1 MKKSYLMLVA
11 SAAIFAACSETE
23 KIQENLQDN
32 EPAAIGFTSYAEKAT
47 RGNTNIATN
56 LEFYHNTFAVYG
68 TKQNKNDNTDIQYV
82 FGGKATGAG
91 AQDGVTCTYQTSED
105 NVLKDWKY
113 ENPRFWDKQADYDF
127 IAYSPV
133 SAKNPIRYYY
143 KDEDAQVGDN
153 GNWFKTTAAY
163 TLTGTN
169 LQATATQ
176 AEKIKGFNGTDDLD
190 LMISGSNAQDGNNH
204 SDYVNLQFRH
214 ILSKLNVKIGQAEA
228 LHNSDVTIKEVKLT
242 GFKDQGTYDQSD
254 YDNTA
259 DPKVSGWSAGTSVNN
274 ANYALQYTGN
284 QLLGK
289 GTYEDDD
296 QNIATPEVFVP
307 ADPFFFIENLVMPQT
322 IADNQVELTIKYN
335 IKSGTYSEDYTYKLD
350 LYDLAALHKFY
361 DGYNYYLNITIEP
374 DVIKFDA
381 SVTEWDNQTVVNKTV
396 Q

>member
-47 RGNTNIATN
+47 RGDATLPTN
-56 LEFYHNTFAVYG
+56 LEYYHTTFAVYG

-82 FGGKATGAG
+82 FGGKATAAG
-91 AQDGVTCTYQTSED
+91 AQDGVTCTYQTTED

-113 ENPRFWDKQADYDF
+113 DNPRFWDKQADYDF

-176 AEKIKGFNGTDDLD
+176 AEKIKGFNGAGDLD
-190 LMISGSNAQDGNNH
+190 LMISGTNAQDGANH
-204 SDYVNLQFRH
+204 DNFVNLQFRH

-228 LHNSDVTIKEVKLT
+228 LYNSDVTIKEVKLT

-259 DPKVSGWSAGTSVNN
+259 DPKESGWSASTSVNN
-274 ANYALQYTGN
+274 ANYALLYTGN
-284 QLLGK
+284 QVLDK
-289 GTYEDDD
+289 G
-296 QNIATPEVFVP
+296 QNVSAVFQ
-307 ADPFFFIENLVMPQT
+307 AGDPYFFIENLVMPQT
-322 IADNQVELTIKYN
+322 IADDQVKLTIKYN
-335 IKSGTYSEDYTYKLD
+335 IKSGTYDEDYTYNLD
-350 LYDLAALHKFY
+350 LYDLAALRKFY

>member
-82 FGGKATGAG
+82 FGGKATAAG
-91 AQDGVTCTYQTSED
+91 AQDGVTCTYQTTED

-113 ENPRFWDKQADYDF
+113 DNPRFWDKQADYDF

-133 SAKNPIRYYY
+133 AAANPIRYYY
-143 KDEDAQVGDN
+143 NAGSAQVGDN

-169 LQATATQ
+169 LQTTATQ
-176 AEKIKGFNGTDDLD
+176 AEIIKGFNGTGDLD
-190 LMISGSNAQDGNNH
+190 LMISASNPQDGNNH
-204 SDYVNLQFRH
+204 DNFVNLQFRH

-242 GFKDQGTYDQSD
+242 GFNDQGTYDQSV

-259 DPKVSGWSAGTSVNN
+259 DPKVSGWTAGVDDNT
-274 ANYALQYTGN
+274 YALHYTGN
-284 QLLGK
+284 QVLDK
-289 GTYEDDD
+289 GQYV
-296 QNIATPEVFVP
+296 AAVFQ
-307 ADPFFFIENLVMPQT
+307 AGDPYFFIESIVMPQT
-322 IADNQVELTIKYN
+322 IADDDVELTIKYN
-335 IKSGTYSEDYTYKLD
+335 IKSGTYSEDYTYNLD
-350 LYDLAALHKFY
+350 LYDLAALRKFY

-381 SVTEWDNQTVVNKTV
+381 TATLWDNTTVVNQTV

>member
-82 FGGKATGAG
+82 FGGKATAAG
-91 AQDGVTCTYQTSED
+91 AQDGVTCTYQTTED

-113 ENPRFWDKQADYDF
+113 DNPRFWDKQADYDF

-133 SAKNPIRYYY
+133 SANNPIRYYY
-143 KDEDAQVGDN
+143 NAADAQVGDN

-176 AEKIKGFNGTDDLD
+176 AEIIKGFNGTGDLD
-190 LMISGSNAQDGNNH
+190 LMISASNPQDGNNH
-204 SDYVNLQFRH
+204 DNFVNLQFRH

-242 GFKDQGTYDQSD
+242 GFNDQGTYDQSV

-259 DPKVSGWSAGTSVNN
+259 DPKVSGWTAGVDDNT
-274 ANYALQYTGN
+274 YALHYTGN
-284 QLLGK
+284 QVLDK
-289 GTYEDDD
+289 GQYV
-296 QNIATPEVFVP
+296 AAVFQ
-307 ADPFFFIENLVMPQT
+307 AGDPYFFIESLVMPQT
-322 IADNQVELTIKYN
+322 IADDDVELTIKYN
-335 IKSGTYSEDYTYKLD
+335 IKSGTYSEDYTYNLD
-350 LYDLAALHKFY
+350 LYDLAALRKFY

-381 SVTEWDNQTVVNKTV
+381 TATLWDNTTVVNQTV

>member
-1 MKKSYLMLVA
+1 MLVA

-82 FGGKATGAG
+82 FGGKATAAG
-91 AQDGVTCTYQTSED
+91 AQDGVTCTYQTTED

-113 ENPRFWDKQADYDF
+113 DNPRFWDKQADYDF

-133 SAKNPIRYYY
+133 SANNPIRYYY
-143 KDEDAQVGDN
+143 NAADAQVGDN

-176 AEKIKGFNGTDDLD
+176 AEIIKGFNGTGDLD
-190 LMISGSNAQDGNNH
+190 LMISASNPQDGNNH
-204 SDYVNLQFRH
+204 DNFVNLQFRH

-242 GFKDQGTYDQSD
+242 GFNDQGTYDQSV

-259 DPKVSGWSAGTSVNN
+259 DPKVSGWTAGVDDNT
-274 ANYALQYTGN
+274 YALHYTGN
-284 QLLGK
+284 QVLDK
-289 GTYEDDD
+289 GQYV
-296 QNIATPEVFVP
+296 AAVFQ
-307 ADPFFFIENLVMPQT
+307 AGDPYFFIESLVMPQT
-322 IADNQVELTIKYN
+322 IADDDVELTIKYN
-335 IKSGTYSEDYTYKLD
+335 IKSGTYSEDYTYNLD
-350 LYDLAALHKFY
+350 LYDLAALRKFY

-381 SVTEWDNQTVVNKTV
+381 TATLWDNTTVVNQTV